1 MSTSHLPE
9 TRSSLDA
16 AAPAVRGVVG
26 VAPRRTFKRLLIAA
40 GWRLVRSR
48 PLLLLILILLLSCF
62 MAYLYPLSFLSLD
75 NFSAVLLNASQ
86 FGILA
91 VGMSILM
98 IGGVFDLSIGST
110 LALCG
115 VVVAV
120 LIAYAHLPV
129 PLAILLALAVGALA
143 GLINGLIVT
152 RIRINALI
160 TTLATAGIY
169 RGVTQLISGTGVSPI
184 SDAFARVGQSV
195 WLGFQS
201 PFWVMVLI
209 VAAGIW
215 AVGQTRFFRQ
225 YYYVGANE
233 RAARLSGIRTSRLI
247 LIGFVIMGL
256 LAGVAGVLNAARLNA
271 AVVSAGIGV
280 ELQIITAT
288 VLGGASLK
296 GGEGTVLGA
305 FLGVIFIALVQN
317 ALIILDVDVF
327 WQNIVI
333 GIVLLVAVSLDHWK
347 EVRRS

>member
-1 MSTSHLPE
+1 MSTSPLPKTSNAVTE
-9 TRSSLDA
+9 GV
-16 AAPAVRGVVG
+16 AAPVEQAASRRLRPVRQV
-26 VAPRRTFKRLLIAA
+26 LLSI
-40 GWRLVRSR
+40 GLRLVRSR
-48 PLLLLILILLLSCF
+48 PLLLLVLIVALSAF
-62 MAYLYPLSFLSLD
+62 MAYFYPLSFLSLD

-120 LIAYAHLPV
+120 LIAYQHLPV
-129 PLAILLALAVGALA
+129 PLAIVLALATGALA

-169 RGVTQLISGTGVSPI
+169 RGITQLISGTGVSPI
-184 SDAFARVGQSV
+184 SDAFAKVGQSV

-201 PFWVMVLI
+201 PFWVMVVI
-209 VAAGIW
+209 VAIGVW

-225 YYYVGANE
+225 YYYLGGNE
-233 RAARLSGIRTSRLI
+233 RAARLSGIKTSRLL
-247 LIGFVIMGL
+247 LISFVIMGF

-333 GIVLLVAVSLDHWK
+333 GLVLLAAVSLDHWK
-347 EVRRS
+347 DVHRA

>member
-1 MSTSHLPE
+1 MSASDIPQTDIQTPDASHTPLQRERKP
-9 TRSSLDA
+9 TTNRAL
-16 AAPAVRGVVG
+16 
-26 VAPRRTFKRLLIAA
+26 RLLTLV
-40 GWRLVRSR
+40 GTQLVRSR
-48 PLLLLILILLLSCF
+48 PLLLLVLILLLSALMSYF
-62 MAYLYPLSFLSLD
+62 YPVSFLSLD
-75 NFSAVLLNASQ
+75 NISAVLLNAAQ
-86 FGILA
+86 YGILG
-91 VGMSILM
+91 VGMALLM

-110 LALCG
+110 LALSG

-120 LIAYAHLPV
+120 LIANQHLPI
-129 PLAILLALAVGALA
+129 PLAILITLVAGALA

-160 TTLATAGIY
+160 TTLATTGIY
-169 RGVTQLISGTGVSPI
+169 RGITQLISGTGVAPI
-184 SDAFARVGQSV
+184 NDDFAKVGQSV

-201 PFWVMVLI
+201 PFWVMLI
-209 VAAGIW
+209 IVVAGAW

-225 YYYVGANE
+225 YYYIGGNE
-233 RAARLSGIRTSRLI
+233 RAARLSGIKTSHLI
-247 LIGFVIMGL
+247 LIAFVIMGV
-256 LAGVAGVLNAARLNA
+256 LAAVAGILNAARLNA

-317 ALIILDVDVF
+317 TLIILNVDVF

-333 GIVLLVAVSLDHWK
+333 GVVLLAAVSLDHWK
-347 EVRRS
+347 GVHRT